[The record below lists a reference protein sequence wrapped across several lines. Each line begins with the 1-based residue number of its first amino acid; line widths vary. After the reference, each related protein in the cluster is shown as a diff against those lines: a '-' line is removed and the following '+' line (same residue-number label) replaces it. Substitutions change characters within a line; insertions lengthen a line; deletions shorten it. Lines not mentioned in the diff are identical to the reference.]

1 MGNIKFSMTEPDFI
15 TYYDNGKLFLY
26 SHTLNDRLELTDEVL
41 KNLKIV
47 GNELNHVGFGI
58 INFKINDSRMP
69 LLVPNFVVGLFNST
83 MNEIERFN
91 KIFFDVVIN
100 EINLRGKKIES
111 LTSSNVN
118 QQSFEYL
125 YRNNPKYVIKF
136 QFDIKYLD
144 VINKYGIIGFSL
156 NYPKE
161 VSGLSNGTKE
171 VLNQIKNLVYELYNN
186 DNTEYEKSIKKIDK
200 KEKSTIEVL
209 EIIPNHVNEAFE
221 IYKEEYNRLKNDNQ
235 KALVATSRKVFE
247 NKERGNYKG
256 ANQKNVT
263 DSIRSDFQ
271 KYGLIPKKQ
280 R

>member
-156 NYPKE
+156 NYPEE
-161 VSGLSNGTKE
+161 VSGLSNRQKE
-171 VLNQIKNLVYELYNN
+171 ILGEIKNLVYELYNN
-186 DNTEYEKSIKKIDK
+186 DNIEFEKSIKKIDK
-200 KEKSTIEVL
+200 KGKSAIETLETIPQH
-209 EIIPNHVNEAFE
+209 IKDAFE
-221 IYKEEYNRLKNDNQ
+221 MYQKEVYRLKNDKR
-235 KALVATSRKVFE
+235 KALDSTSIKIFE
-247 NKERGNYKG
+247 SKERGNYKG
-256 ANQKNVT
+256 VNLKNVK